1 MARINHSRIEI
12 YVDRGEL
19 LDGPSD
25 IYYFDLCISL
35 SILLSEIESCVL

>member
-19 LDGPSD
+19 LDGPSH
-25 IYYFDLCISL
+25 IYYFEVYVFSL
-35 SILLSEIESCVL
+35 SILLQ